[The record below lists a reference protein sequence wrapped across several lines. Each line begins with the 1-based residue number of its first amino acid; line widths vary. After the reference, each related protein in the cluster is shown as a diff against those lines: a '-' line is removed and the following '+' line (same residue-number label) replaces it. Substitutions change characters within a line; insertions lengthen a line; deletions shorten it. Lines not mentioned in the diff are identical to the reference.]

1 LTERVTISTIPCTL
15 PDGGAGLRPIAT
27 MLEKKFIL
35 ENLQKSY
42 CYRCGTSLEGAKL
55 VTITEAPIA
64 LVAHAVCNI
73 CKAESMITITPAGS
87 GIVPV
92 QSDLTGEEFKRFI
105 GARAVSYDELLD
117 LHTTLKKRNIWNLLV
132 KKEKKSVNKSKA

>member
-1 LTERVTISTIPCTL
+1 
-15 PDGGAGLRPIAT
+15 

-35 ENLQKSY
+35 ENLQKTY

-55 VTITEAPIA
+55 ITITEAPIA
-64 LVAHAVCNI
+64 MVAHAVCTI

-92 QSDLTGEEFKRFI
+92 QSDLSGEEFKKFI
-105 GARAVSYDELLD
+105 GAKAVSYDELLD
-117 LHTTLKKRNIWNLLV
+117 LHLVLKKKKVWNLLA
-132 KKEKKSVNKSKA
+132 KKDKKSVKQSKA

>member
-1 LTERVTISTIPCTL
+1 
-15 PDGGAGLRPIAT
+15 

-35 ENLQKSY
+35 ENLQKTY
-42 CYRCGTSLEGAKL
+42 CYKCGTSLEGAKL

-64 LVAHAVCNI
+64 LVAHAVCGI

-92 QSDLTGEEFKRFI
+92 QSDLTGVEFKKFI
-105 GARAVSYDELLD
+105 GAKSVNYDELLD
-117 LHTTLKKRNIWNLLV
+117 LHIALKKKNLWKLLV
-132 KKEKKSVNKSKA
+132 TKDKKSVKKSKASEKKA

>member
-1 LTERVTISTIPCTL
+1 
-15 PDGGAGLRPIAT
+15 
-27 MLEKKFIL
+27 MMEKKFIL
-35 ENLQKSY
+35 ENLQKTY

-92 QSDLTGEEFKRFI
+92 QSDLTGEEFKKFI
-105 GARAVSYDELLD
+105 GAKAVSYDELLD
-117 LHTTLKKRNIWNLLV
+117 LHIALKKKNIWKLLA
-132 KKEKKSVNKSKA
+132 KKDKKSAKK